1 MFILN
6 TWYIAA
12 WATEI
17 GDKPLGRRICDR
29 PVVLFRDHD
38 GHVGALEDKCCHRAA
53 PLSMGSVVENGLQC
67 GYHGVVHDRQGRC
80 VHIPGQDRIP
90 ARARVRSYP
99 VVEKNEFVWIW
110 MGDPELADASK
121 IVDYPFNDD
130 HANWPHHRGFY
141 HVKASYLLMVDNL
154 MDLTHLGYVHG
165 STIGG
170 NPKIH
175 VDALMDVDKTD
186 DGLRYVRWMLNSEP
200 PPTYL
205 AAVPFKGRVDRW
217 QEFEFSAPSN
227 VLQWSG
233 AVDAGT
239 GARDQGHRTGGF
251 SLRIFHGLTPET
263 EDTCFYFYAPA
274 NGYRQHDPVATD
286 ELMEHISHAF
296 LEDKL
301 FCEGQQGRLSELGEG
316 GLVDIVSDVNR
327 VHLRRVIQ
335 RMADAEAQQRRQ
347 DGVEPAA
354 GVPLADTGLGAREGA
369 GLRHTPE
376 R

>member
-12 WATEI
+12 WGSEI
-17 GDKPLGRRICDR
+17 REKPMGRRICNQ
-29 PVVLFRDHD
+29 PIVFFRDHAT
-38 GHVGALEDKCCHRAA
+38 GKVAALEDRCCHRAA
-53 PLSMGSVVENGLQC
+53 PLSMGVVVESGLQC
-67 GYHGVVHDRQGRC
+67 GYHGVVHDCSGRC
-80 VHIPGQDRIP
+80 VHIPGQEKIP
-90 ARARVRSYP
+90 TRAKVRAYP

-110 MGDPELADASK
+110 MGAPELADESK

-130 HANWPHHRGFY
+130 HANWPHEQGFY
-141 HVKASYLLMVDNL
+141 HIKANYLLMVDNL

-170 NPKIH
+170 NPRTH
-175 VDALMDVDKTD
+175 VEALMDVNKTED
-186 DGLRYVRWMLNSEP
+186 SLSYVRWMLNSVP

-217 QEFEFSAPSN
+217 QEFEFVAPSN

-239 GARDQGHRTGGF
+239 GAREHGNRSGGF

-263 EDTCFYFYAPA
+263 ESSCFYFYAPA
-274 NGYRQHDPVATD
+274 NGYRQDDPVATK
-286 ELMEHISHAF
+286 ELMEHISKAF

-301 FCEGQQGRLSELGEG
+301 ICEGQQERIAELGEK
-316 GLVDIVSDVNR
+316 GLIDIVSDVSR
-327 VHLRRVIQ
+327 IHLRRIVQ
-335 RMADAEAQQRRQ
+335 RMADRERAQH
-347 DGVEPAA
+347 ESAPSEKAA
-354 GVPLADTGLGAREGA
+354 GAQEKAA
-369 GLRHTPE
+369 IPE
-376 R
+376 ATAAAS